1 MEGDM
6 RGGGIQL
13 HSPEDFAGMRAAGQL
28 AARTLDMITPH
39 VREGVTTGEL
49 DRLIHDFMVA
59 NGAVPATLGYRAIR
73 LRAAFR
79 STMSSAMAYRET
91 VR

>member
-6 RGGGIQL
+6 QGGGVKI
-13 HSPEDFAGMRAAGQL
+13 HAPEDFAGMRAAGQL

-49 DRLIHDFMVA
+49 DRLIHD
-59 NGAVPATLGYRAIR
+59 
-73 LRAAFR
+73 
-79 STMSSAMAYRET
+79 
-91 VR
+91 